1 MADKVKTFVE
11 NSKKLKRDLW
21 RLLEEFGFVLTFAG
35 SFFYFLYNLQFV
47 DEDDRISNDSVSLL
61 AFLSAIFA
69 LVALVRVNQ
78 QRTEPEKQTGDKF
91 KERKKYASDKELL
104 NTHLKESLRKAM
116 VSEQQK
122 RALIS
127 GGMSSHRKIIRPA
140 VEAPFKSTA
149 YSSTLQSKFKPI
161 VSMDKS

>member
-1 MADKVKTFVE
+1 M
-11 NSKKLKRDLW
+11 
-21 RLLEEFGFVLTFAG
+21 TFA
-35 SFFYFLYNLQFV
+35 SLFFYLLYNLQFV
-47 DEDDRISNDSVSLL
+47 DEDDRISNDSVSWG
-61 AFLSAIFA
+61 AFLSALAAF
-69 LVALVRVNQ
+69 VALAAVFQ
-78 QRTEPEKQTGDKF
+78 QRAEPEKQTGDKF
-91 KERKKYASDKELL
+91 KERKKYSSDKELL

-140 VEAPFKSTA
+140 VEAPFKSIA